1 MVKIAK
7 INSAKISAHKVI
19 PNKMA
24 YVSHSQLYILHDSQF
39 KEDYSI
45 TNSLQRSFLLN
56 QVNDLSTPF
65 SSFHMVIMYKTCDV
79 GKTDILQVIYFAKNC
94 HMWGMSNIASVHDL

>member
-94 HMWGMSNIASVHDL
+94 HM

>member
-1 MVKIAK
+1 
-7 INSAKISAHKVI
+7 
-19 PNKMA
+19 MA
-24 YVSHSQLYILHDSQF
+24 YVSHLQLYILNDSQF

-94 HMWGMSNIASVHDL
+94 HM

>member
-24 YVSHSQLYILHDSQF
+24 YVSHSQLYILNDSQF

-65 SSFHMVIMYKTCDV
+65 SSFYMVIMYKTCDV

-94 HMWGMSNIASVHDL
+94 HM